1 MTLLLDDREPGF
13 AAAFA
18 ALVEARR
25 EEMADV
31 RDVVSAIIADVR
43 RDGDQAL
50 IDCTR
55 RFDRLSLTAAELRL
69 APERIGAARS
79 GCDPAAL
86 AALELAAERIR
97 AFHRRQLPEDMAW
110 VDEMP
115 ACVWACAGARSMR
128 WGCMCPAAPPPIPAR
143 S

>member
-25 EEMADV
+25 EETADV

-50 IDCTR
+50 IDYTR
-55 RFDRLSLTAAELRL
+55 RFDRVPDRGRAA
-69 APERIGAARS
+69 AHPVSDRS
-79 GCDPAAL
+79 RPT
-86 AALELAAERIR
+86 
-97 AFHRRQLPEDMAW
+97 
-110 VDEMP
+110 
-115 ACVWACAGARSMR
+115 
-128 WGCMCPAAPPPIPAR
+128 
-143 S
+143 